1 MTAAA
6 ALQYRADFVPAP
18 PLPEFV
24 QVEVVG
30 QCNLRCR
37 MCAIQFRRDGPPH
50 GPLAFMPFERFTAL
64 IAQFPR
70 LRELHLQGLGEPT
83 MHPRFFDMVAHA
95 ARRGIHVSTNSNL
108 TLWSERRARL
118 AMDSGLASLSVSLD
132 AADPAIYER
141 IRVGAHFG
149 KVLRNLR
156 RVMAAREAA
165 HASLHVRIVMVLMR
179 ENLAD
184 LPALVRLAAA
194 EGVRDVFVQHLC
206 HDFEEQSLPGE
217 YMPMRSYIH
226 DQVLEGVPAAA
237 IEAAYGEARA
247 AAAAGGVTLR
257 LPRLGAAGARAAP
270 ARGEPRCD
278 WPWRGAYVS
287 YRGDAMPCCMVGT
300 PDRASFGNM
309 LEQDVATVWH
319 NTAYR
324 TFRMRLASP
333 SPPPICRSCSLY
345 RGTF

>member
-1 MTAAA
+1 MTSAV

-95 ARRGIHVSTNSNL
+95 ARQGIRVSTNSNL

-118 AMDSGLASLSVSLD
+118 AMDSGLAELSVSLD

-141 IRVGAHFG
+141 IRVGAHFS

-156 RVMAAREAA
+156 RVMAARAA
-165 HASLHVRIVMVLMR
+165 ARASLHVRIVMVLMR
-179 ENLAD
+179 QNLAD
-184 LPALVRLAAA
+184 LAALVRLAAA

-217 YMPMRSYIH
+217 YRPMRNYIH
-226 DQVLEGVPAAA
+226 DELLEDVPAAS
-237 IEAAYGEARA
+237 IEAAFAAARSA
-247 AAAAGGVTLR
+247 AAASGVTLR
-257 LPRLGAAGARAAP
+257 LPRVGGGARGTVP
-270 ARGEPRCD
+270 RPDPRCD

-287 YRGDAMPCCMVGT
+287 YGGEAMPCCMVGT

-309 LEQDVATVWH
+309 VEQGVATVWH

-333 SPPPICRSCSLY
+333 APPAICRSCSLY